1 VWTIN
6 DFINWNQE
14 MNTGGTGA
22 EIGDFMSTN
31 DPTRPDQPIPGMPGT
46 GTAAHNLDAI
56 AGEVIG
62 YVEFPAA
69 GVYYLGVNSDDGF
82 AVTGTDKP
90 PVNNGALVVT
100 SPASIAGSYH
110 AVDPGVD
117 GTGFPRLSHPLT
129 GKLVYATPGDGC
141 SPITNPDAIR
151 GNIALI
157 DRGVC
162 TFDVKAQAAQA
173 AGAIAV
179 IIVNSRDVDS
189 SDGPFP
195 IVMGSG
201 TDFLA
206 FMISKPDGAKIK
218 TALGQDITI
227 SITPDTTPVLGTFNA
242 GRGSSDTIFPVI
254 VPAAGVYPL
263 RTVWFEGG
271 GGANLEIFSVADT
284 GEKILLN
291 DTANAKALKSFV
303 SRSGGTTP
311 TISISQNGANIVI
324 TFTGNLYAAD
334 KVEGPYTQVAGSG
347 SVTVSA
353 TEAAKFYKSGQ

>member
-1 VWTIN
+1 
-6 DFINWNQE
+6 
-14 MNTGGTGA
+14 
-22 EIGDFMSTN
+22 
-31 DPTRPDQPIPGMPGT
+31 
-46 GTAAHNLDAI
+46 
-56 AGEVIG
+56 
-62 YVEFPAA
+62 
-69 GVYYLGVNSDDGF
+69 
-82 AVTGTDKP
+82 
-90 PVNNGALVVT
+90 
-100 SPASIAGSYH
+100 
-110 AVDPGVD
+110 
-117 GTGFPRLSHPLT
+117 
-129 GKLVYATPGDGC
+129 
-141 SPITNPDAIR
+141 
-151 GNIALI
+151 
-157 DRGVC
+157 
-162 TFDVKAQAAQA
+162 
-173 AGAIAV
+173 
-179 IIVNSRDVDS
+179 
-189 SDGPFP
+189 
-195 IVMGSG
+195 
-201 TDFLA
+201 
-206 FMISKPDGAKIK
+206 MISKPDGAKIK